1 MRVPPQIQPLMTVRM
16 PMTHTTMP
24 ARRRGVGRGVVPL
37 RIRRPR
43 LALVRM
49 PRSWAVVVFVTAVR
63 FVMIVIAAVPVMMCV
78 AMLGCAL
85 RLMAA
90 EVAAMLMAVGGR
102 GRGRLGR
109 QAALVAQLLARRLLV
124 VVLGAAPVVVREPS
138 PGRLLVHMAE

>member
-24 ARRRGVGRGVVPL
+24 ARRRGVGRAVVPL

-102 GRGRLGR
+102 GRLGR

>member
-49 PRSWAVVVFVTAVR
+49 PRSWAVVALVTAVR

-102 GRGRLGR
+102 GRLGR
-109 QAALVAQLLARRLLV
+109 QAALVAQLLARRVFV